1 MAMAVSDIY
10 YIFIGVIVPVLY
22 YVYNKYITAQPNNYN
37 KIEAPVKIT
46 LPIPEEA
53 RPHWKGKR
61 LYPPLISIPNEPD
74 KIQSYCPATGQ
85 YLGVFN
91 CTTRED
97 MDEMINNASKAQKN
111 GQTLLSAC
119 EENC

>member
-53 RPHWKGKR
+53 RPHWKVKD
-61 LYPPLISIPNEPD
+61 Y
-74 KIQSYCPATGQ
+74 
-85 YLGVFN
+85 
-91 CTTRED
+91 
-97 MDEMINNASKAQKN
+97 
-111 GQTLLSAC
+111 TLH
-119 EENC
+119 